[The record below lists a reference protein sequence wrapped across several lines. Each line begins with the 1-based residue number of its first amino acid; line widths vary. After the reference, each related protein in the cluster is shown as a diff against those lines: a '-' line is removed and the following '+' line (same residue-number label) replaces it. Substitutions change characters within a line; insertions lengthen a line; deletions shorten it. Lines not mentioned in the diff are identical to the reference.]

1 MQEQIVRLKTRE
13 KLLEDRRQKR
23 FKEAKAA
30 EVRSALIQRV
40 LAHSGPCQ
48 KKADVVHL
56 IRRQRRAGAS
66 DNRLKAILKDGVRFQ
81 KTVVDR
87 KGTLKLASTLEQLQQ
102 SLEQHSTS
110 HETPLPE
117 DVIVAAA
124 AVPDEEPADVD
135 AHSDRNNLD
144 SDSDGATG

>member
-1 MQEQIVRLKTRE
+1 MFSPDGTLIS
-13 KLLEDRRQKR
+13 
-23 FKEAKAA
+23 ASAA
-30 EVRSALIQRV
+30 PHCGI
-40 LAHSGPCQ
+40 
-48 KKADVVHL
+48 
-56 IRRQRRAGAS
+56 
-66 DNRLKAILKDGVRFQ
+66 
-81 KTVVDR
+81 DR
-87 KGTLKLASTLEQLQQ
+87 KGILKLASTLEQLQQ

-110 HETPLPE
+110 NETPLPE